1 LRETSCEDETG
12 KGSAELTWATNLRRS
27 FGGDGALT
35 ELVLDDGVTSWRE
48 SWSPDGTYQFFS
60 FSSQYEQCIL
70 PDGSA
75 TFAGVNR
82 IKIFPDGSEHWKRRD
97 GRTVEKSSFLARG
110 ILRLSQFAE
119 RIFETPSLT
128 VVDFEAGERICF
140 SQDGLVVSLNDGTF
154 ILAPRGSLEGTIL
167 TAEGDIFP
175 DSWNETLHRFV
186 FGHRRLFESIPR
198 LSEYVSKMFGF
209 GKASFEEAMNK
220 SLTAEQQ
227 LRLKAVWDDMKS
239 TPIIEPFR
247 DTIAGARQTFD
258 FSPES

>member
-1 LRETSCEDETG
+1 LEDDAG
-12 KGSAELTWATNLRRS
+12 KATTELTWATNLRPS

-60 FSSQYEQCIL
+60 FSSQYEHCIF

-75 TFAGVNR
+75 TFTGINK

-97 GRTVEKSSFLARG
+97 GRIVEKSSFLARG
-110 ILRLSQFAE
+110 ILRFTQFGE

-128 VVDFEAGERICF
+128 VVDSEAGERICF
-140 SQDGLVVSLNDGTF
+140 SEDGLVVSLNDGSF

-175 DSWNETLHRFV
+175 DSWNETLHRFF
-186 FGHRRLFESIPR
+186 FGCRRLFENIPR
-198 LSEYVSKMFGF
+198 LSDYVLKMFGF
-209 GKASFEEAMNK
+209 GRPSFEDAMNQ

-227 LRLKAVWDDMKS
+227 LRLKAVWDDVKS

-247 DTIAGARQTFD
+247 DTTFGARQTFD